1 MAKWFVK
8 RTSLTKADIEQTL
21 QPVSLVKYNVK
32 NSGNRDEVNR
42 QLLTKKSKRR
52 HRIFTP
58 NAAWLTTL
66 RGGITEAN

>member
-1 MAKWFVK
+1 MVCKENVLDQSGHGTNVATF
-8 RTSLTKADIEQTL
+8 
-21 QPVSLVKYNVK
+21 SLVKYNVK